1 MGQDFDFTPE
11 IEWIK
16 IEFSKQVHHVR
27 TNSREIRS
35 KNSNFYCGATYLLEI
50 AKVRNRRLVV
60 GNTLNVLSRIH
71 DNCGP
76 PDLEVK
82 CSENEQCGKWNCQML
97 RDKMTCDV
105 TCDTGCKYS

>member
-1 MGQDFDFTPE
+1 MVILILTTAQLIF
-11 IEWIK
+11 
-16 IEFSKQVHHVR
+16 
-27 TNSREIRS
+27 
-35 KNSNFYCGATYLLEI
+35 LEI

-82 CSENEQCGKWNCQML
+82 CGENEQCGKWKCQML
-97 RDKMTCDV
+97 RDKLTCDV
-105 TCDTGCKYS
+105 TCDTGCKFHKVYSQNFTLKWPSDFDPLLK